1 MNLDETCSKM
11 LEPKRAISDFDITSD
26 SMDTPTINDLLNST
40 VATVKYW
47 IIISLFGFFRGSIE
61 RC

>member
-11 LEPKRAISDFDITSD
+11 LEPKRVISDFDITSD